1 MKGEEIE
8 FDQWLFKKKS
18 RKFLLVI
25 YWMEYSKNNEREWF
39 STKEKKPT
47 IKIKGSQSLTKPYGW
62 TMMSG
67 WQRYQLVFV
76 GLSLCS
82 PWAHVL
88 YYFTFGYSLKPKYK

>member
-1 MKGEEIE
+1 
-8 FDQWLFKKKS
+8 
-18 RKFLLVI
+18 
-25 YWMEYSKNNEREWF
+25 MEKPGDER
-39 STKEKKPT
+39 
-47 IKIKGSQSLTKPYGW
+47 IGIGVCSQPLTKPYGW